1 VSAEPPRA
9 VVCGYGEMAALGL
22 ECLFEA
28 GYAVPLFITHADDPG
43 ETIWWRSPVALARER
58 GVEVTTAELAD
69 PATTTCIAA
78 AAPDF
83 LFSFYYRSMIDA
95 AVLAIPRR
103 GALNLHG
110 SLLPRFR
117 GRAPIN
123 WVLVRGETATGVTLH
138 YMDAKPDHG
147 DIVDQEAVPIDFED
161 TARSLFDKVAGAA
174 RVLLRRALPRLAAG
188 TAARR
193 PQAHEQAS
201 YFGRRTPA
209 DGRID
214 WSWPAERIH
223 NLVRAVTRPYPGA
236 FTEFAGRRLLVWS
249 ARPAASAAPG
259 SRSQAR
265 APLAEPGTVVG
276 PAEGG
281 LLVACGDG
289 DHLLVRL
296 AQLES
301 GQDLAGAAL
310 SRALPAGTRLG

>member
-1 VSAEPPRA
+1 MSGPPRA

-28 GYAVPLFITHADDPG
+28 GFAVPLFITHADDPG
-43 ETIWWRSPVALARER
+43 ETIWWRSPAALARQR
-58 GVEVTTAELAD
+58 GVEVTTAALAD
-69 PATTTCIAA
+69 PAVTARVAA
-78 AAPDF
+78 AEPDF
-83 LFSFYYRSMIDA
+83 LFSFYYRSMIA
-95 AVLAIPRR
+95 AGVLAIPRR

-123 WVLVRGETATGVTLH
+123 WVLVQGETTTGVTLH
-138 YMDAKPDHG
+138 YMDEKPDHG

-161 TARSLFDKVAGAA
+161 TARSLFDKAAAAA

-214 WSWPAERIH
+214 WSWPALRIH
-223 NLVRAVTRPYPGA
+223 NLVRAVSRPYPGA
-236 FTEFAGRRLLVWS
+236 FTEVAGRRLLVWS
-249 ARPAASAAPG
+249 ARPAVASSLDASTRPPAAAPG
-259 SRSQAR
+259 TV
-265 APLAEPGTVVG
+265 LGPG
-276 PAEGG
+276 AGG
-281 LLVACGDG
+281 LLVACGAES
-289 DHLLVRL
+289 LLVRL
-296 AQLES
+296 AQFEN
-301 GQDLAGAAL
+301 GPDLADGPAL
-310 SRALPAGTRLG
+310 ALALPAGTRLG